1 MGLSQ
6 RDLATMLQISDKAV
20 SSYEV
25 DRATPP
31 LGTLRKIS
39 EITHKSVEYF
49 VNEDENQELD
59 LQLQIKKI
67 EHDLLEAKQTLL
79 QLQASQKLKN

>member
-6 RDLATMLQISDKAV
+6 KDLAAMLQVSDKAI

-25 DRATPP
+25 DRAQPP
-31 LGTLRKIS
+31 LPTLRKIS

-49 VNEDENQELD
+49 VNDEDDTELN
-59 LQLQIKKI
+59 LRLQIKKI
-67 EHDLLEAKQTLL
+67 EHDLLEAKQALL
-79 QLQASQKLKN
+79 KLEEQKN